1 MLLSSSRSVFCVA
14 SLTQSFLRLT
24 LSSLASARPERCATV
39 CVTASTRR
47 PGAARHAAGR
57 AASEVRLI
65 ASAARR
71 AAEEEWSF
79 WFVTTTTKRSS
90 PRSSQGVDATLR
102 GSWETTAIS
111 LSAAARDAAAGVG
124 DAVSARWTSFSIAAS
139 ARWTSFSIAACPTR
153 VAVEQGS

>member
-1 MLLSSSRSVFCVA
+1 MMCCSLPRAPCFVLHLLRTCC
-14 SLTQSFLRLT
+14 LRLT
-24 LSSLASARPERCATV
+24 LSSLASARAERCAIV
-39 CVTASTRR
+39 YVTASTRR
-47 PGAARHAAGR
+47 SAAARHAAGR

-71 AAEEEWSF
+71 AAEEERSF
-79 WFVTTTTKRSS
+79 WFVTTTTKRST
-90 PRSSQGVDATLR
+90 PRPSQGVDATLR

-111 LSAAARDAAAGVG
+111 LSAAPRDTAAGV
-124 DAVSARWTSFSIAAS
+124 R

>member
-1 MLLSSSRSVFCVA
+1 MSDDVLLSSSRSVFCVA

-71 AAEEEWSF
+71 AAEAEEERSF
-79 WFVTTTTKRSS
+79 WFVTTTTKRST
-90 PRSSQGVDATLR
+90 PRPSQGVDATLR

-124 DAVSARWTSFSIAAS
+124 DAVSARWTSFSIAA
-139 ARWTSFSIAACPTR
+139 CPTR